1 MAGEARAGTGYRPPR
16 GRLAGRAPLRGRVV
30 AGRTGPGDPAAHR
43 RPGTAAGVAAG
54 CGSRSPAGA
63 VPGDPR
69 RRRSGHRQG
78 PARTGRT
85 ARLEGACR
93 AERGCVRAH
102 PSRRNE
108 LGLRNRRRA
117 RRGRSDR
124 LSGLVGWGD
133 SVGVTVFA
141 STDEARRSHVLGLRR
156 LVALTTPDPTNWV
169 VSRLSN
175 PVKFALAAS
184 PYPTVPALLADA
196 RLKAIDTLLRAAGEP
211 WLVRDEQAFAAL
223 RDRVRSDAA
232 DHMLATVNT
241 TGEVLQRHQRV
252 LLDLPS
258 APPPVRADVTEQ
270 LAGLVHRGF
279 IAGTPD
285 PHWQRLPRYLQAIEV
300 RVVASRAD
308 PARDAVNAEIID
320 ALEDQYARVCSG
332 YPAGP
337 LPTDVAEV
345 GWLLEELRV
354 SLFAQSLGTAMP
366 VSAKRV
372 RTAMAGIERVGR

>member
-1 MAGEARAGTGYRPPR
+1 
-16 GRLAGRAPLRGRVV
+16 
-30 AGRTGPGDPAAHR
+30 
-43 RPGTAAGVAAG
+43 
-54 CGSRSPAGA
+54 
-63 VPGDPR
+63 
-69 RRRSGHRQG
+69 
-78 PARTGRT
+78 
-85 ARLEGACR
+85 
-93 AERGCVRAH
+93 
-102 PSRRNE
+102 
-108 LGLRNRRRA
+108 
-117 RRGRSDR
+117 
-124 LSGLVGWGD
+124 
-133 SVGVTVFA
+133 
-141 STDEARRSHVLGLRR
+141 
-156 LVALTTPDPTNWV
+156 
-169 VSRLSN
+169 
-175 PVKFALAAS
+175 
-184 PYPTVPALLADA
+184 
-196 RLKAIDTLLRAAGEP
+196 
-211 WLVRDEQAFAAL
+211 
-223 RDRVRSDAA
+223 
-232 DHMLATVNT
+232 MLATANT

-300 RVVASRAD
+300 RVVASRAN